1 MDEMKKN
8 GDMDRF
14 LAEAPESEV
23 AGYIDRMAEACSAS
37 YSRAVYERA
46 FAGGRDIPSAL
57 EELKREFP
65 DFDYSLEGNRVEIR
79 YSRCGCDLVRD
90 GKASSPALCA
100 CSVASCLKN
109 WETVLGK
116 GSVSVEL
123 KESVLGGDGRCVLIV
138 TITKRSRG
146 LPARRT

>member
-1 MDEMKKN
+1 MSTSASKKDISLN
-8 GDMDRF
+8 SEFVGD
-14 LAEAPESEV
+14 
-23 AGYIDRMAEACSAS
+23 IDRLAEACSAS
-37 YSRAVYERA
+37 YSRGVYERA

-57 EELKREFP
+57 EALKREFP

-90 GKASSPALCA
+90 GKVSSPALCA
-100 CSVASCLKN
+100 CSVASCRKN

-123 KESVLGGDGRCVLIV
+123 KESILRGDGRCILIV
-138 TITKRSRG
+138 TIAKKI
-146 LPARRT
+146 